1 MQVIYMI
8 HIVICDNKTK
18 ELDKIINKER
28 TIILRGSATRRIPN
42 SRIFIN
48 DELYFVN
55 KGENKSYYHAI
66 VTNADSYKALTKM
79 EIDEIF
85 DKYKDNL
92 NLCDIEEKKWKKK
105 CICLIEFKDLEKID
119 GIDIPNYSSLED
131 WIMVNSLEELNTR

>member
-1 MQVIYMI
+1 MI

-85 DKYKDNL
+85 VKYKDKL
-92 NLCDIEEKKWKKK
+92 NLCDQEEKKWKKK
-105 CICLIEFKDLEKID
+105 CVCLIEFKDLEKID

>member
-85 DKYKDNL
+85 DKYKDKL
-92 NLCDIEEKKWKKK
+92 NLCDQEEKKWKKK
-105 CICLIEFKDLEKID
+105 CVCLIEFKDLEKID

-131 WIMVNSLEELNTR
+131 WIMVNSLDELKIK